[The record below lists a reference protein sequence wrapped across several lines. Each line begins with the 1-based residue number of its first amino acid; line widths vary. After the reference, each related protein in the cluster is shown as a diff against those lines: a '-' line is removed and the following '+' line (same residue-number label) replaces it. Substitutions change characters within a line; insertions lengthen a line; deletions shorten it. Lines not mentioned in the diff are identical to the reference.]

1 MSIKELNMK
10 YFSVSKIIFLTF
22 LFSLNT
28 TLFQAQN
35 KNSPIERFLNKP
47 SFKNASV
54 GFCVKDLSGKEISKY
69 NSKTSYTPASILKI
83 ITTATALETLGAN
96 YRYKTTLAKDKN
108 NSHQLY
114 IHGYGDPT
122 LGTSFLNNTPTAFLA
137 EWSKQVKMAFDSTTN
152 IDITVIDNYW
162 GYEGVSKRW
171 IREDIGNYY
180 GAGAYGIS
188 IFDNTYKLFFNTIR
202 TDTCP
207 IIIKT
212 EPEMHDISF
221 RNTMTLNTTGKDNGY
236 ILNDLFSNSRILTG
250 DIPAGKTAFSI
261 KGDIRDPG
269 LYLAETLKDRLE
281 KDGFTISHTSTTM
294 DRYFKEMY
302 SGNKI
307 EPEEEIFYTHQSY
320 PIKDIIRDVN
330 VRSNNHYAEHLI
342 RTIGRVDNKD
352 IYTSPLDKGI
362 EKTEEIWK
370 YNGLDT
376 DALFMYDGCGL
387 APSNAVSPNF
397 MCDLLVY
404 MQTKSK
410 NADVFLNSF
419 AKAGKEGTVRN
430 LLKGTRLEGKVYVK
444 SGSIANVQCFAGYYI
459 DGDKKYAFTIM
470 VNKFNG
476 PRNQVVRAI
485 QDLLLDTF

>member
-28 TLFQAQN
+28 SLFQAQN
-35 KNSPIERFLNKP
+35 KSSSIERFLNKP

-122 LGTSFLNNTPTAFLA
+122 LGTSFLNNTPTAFLV

-212 EPEMHDISF
+212 EPEMHDVSF

-269 LYLAETLKDRLE
+269 LYLAGTLKDRLE
-281 KDGFTISHTSTTM
+281 KDGFAISHTSTTM

-330 VRSNNHYAEHLI
+330 IRSNNHYAEHLI